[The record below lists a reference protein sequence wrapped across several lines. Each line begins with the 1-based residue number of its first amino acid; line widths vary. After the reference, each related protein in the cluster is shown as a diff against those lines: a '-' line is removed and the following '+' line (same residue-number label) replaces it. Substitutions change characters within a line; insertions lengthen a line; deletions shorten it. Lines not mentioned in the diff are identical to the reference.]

1 MKIRIKFAK
10 TGVMKFVGHLDV
22 MRYFQKAIR
31 RAELPI
37 AYSEGFS
44 PHMLLSFASPL
55 GVGIS
60 STGEYFDMV
69 LAEDMKTDEIVKR
82 LNATMVEGMEV
93 LSARHVPDGKASKA
107 MSLVAGADYL
117 VQFREGKMPE
127 IDLETKVPEFFALP
141 QIEIM
146 RKTKRSEKLTDIRPW
161 IYDMKAK
168 KSGVWMQLSTGSV
181 SNLKPELV
189 MEAFCNGA
197 GLNFRRLHA
206 RFCARK
212 FTQTSERKKSESWF
226 RWKR

>member
-93 LSARHVPDGKASKA
+93 ISARHVPDGKASKA

-117 VQFREGKMPE
+117 VREKCRRS
-127 IDLETKVPEFFALP
+127 IWK
-141 QIEIM
+141 
-146 RKTKRSEKLTDIRPW
+146 RKCRSF
-161 IYDMKAK
+161 
-168 KSGVWMQLSTGSV
+168 SH
-181 SNLKPELV
+181 
-189 MEAFCNGA
+189 
-197 GLNFRRLHA
+197 FRRL
-206 RFCARK
+206 RSC
-212 FTQTSERKKSESWF
+212 ERQNEAKS
-226 RWKR
+226 

>member
-1 MKIRIKFAK
+1 
-10 TGVMKFVGHLDV
+10 
-22 MRYFQKAIR
+22 
-31 RAELPI
+31 
-37 AYSEGFS
+37 
-44 PHMLLSFASPL
+44 MLLSFASPL
-55 GVGIS
+55 GVCIS

-117 VQFREGKMPE
+117 VQFREGKKPE
-127 IDLETKVPEFFALP
+127 IDLETKVPVFLALP

-189 MEAFCNGA
+189 MEAFCKWCGVELPPFA
-197 GLNFRRLHA
+197 YTILREEVYADIG
-206 RFCARK
+206 
-212 FTQTSERKKSESWF
+212 TEEERKLVPLEALGEEAE
-226 RWKR
+226 

>member
-127 IDLETKVPEFFALP
+127 IDLETKVPEF
-141 QIEIM
+141 
-146 RKTKRSEKLTDIRPW
+146 SH
-161 IYDMKAK
+161 
-168 KSGVWMQLSTGSV
+168 
-181 SNLKPELV
+181 
-189 MEAFCNGA
+189 
-197 GLNFRRLHA
+197 FRRL
-206 RFCARK
+206 RSC
-212 FTQTSERKKSESWF
+212 ERQNEAKS
-226 RWKR
+226 